1 MNTFRPSLRFSRFR
15 NLCMVIVAVMVF
27 GFYFIYDY
35 IYGEM
40 ESWNP
45 KLMAVV
51 FLVTG
56 ILLVLLVG
64 LFFTH
69 MKNTMYYRLTANAL
83 EFSCWGRSVFYPYS
97 DFVKAWYRFSGPFDT
112 LPIVFQLSSKRTL
125 ELNQYIAGLPDLT
138 LGLLERIED
147 HAELEKGLKDRA
159 AAFAKREKERKQKSG
174 KK

>member
-45 KLMAVV
+45 KRMAFV
-51 FLVTG
+51 FLLTG
-56 ILLVLLVG
+56 IILVLLVG
-64 LFFTH
+64 IFFTR
-69 MKNTMYYRLTANAL
+69 MKNSMYYRLTANAL
-83 EFSCWGRSVFYPYS
+83 EFSCWGRSVFYPYKS
-97 DFVKAWYRFSGPFDT
+97 FVKAWYRFSGPFDT
-112 LPIVFQLSSKRTL
+112 LPVVFQMADKKTL
-125 ELNQYIAGLPDLT
+125 ELNQYIANLPDLT

-147 HAELEKGLKDRA
+147 HAELEEGLKGRCEAYAKQDRD
-159 AAFAKREKERKQKSG
+159 KKKGRG

>member
-45 KLMAVV
+45 KLMAVI
-51 FLVTG
+51 FLITG
-56 ILLVLLVG
+56 ILLVILVG

-69 MKNTMYYRLTANAL
+69 MKNYDWSAPR
-83 EFSCWGRSVFYPYS
+83 
-97 DFVKAWYRFSGPFDT
+97 
-112 LPIVFQLSSKRTL
+112 
-125 ELNQYIAGLPDLT
+125 
-138 LGLLERIED
+138 
-147 HAELEKGLKDRA
+147 
-159 AAFAKREKERKQKSG
+159 G